1 MQGPRSL
8 PKTKKK
14 IPWRSHGLIENFAW
28 RWKPE
33 GNRLLKQAKA
43 NKNTSKGDQLKWR
56 CLSSWLINIPCQSHS
71 QSVGRLVGWSVGR
84 WVRYICQHPGSHS
97 MAKSSI
103 LARFRVTSNPKKKT
117 PIIAGAALSGS
128 RATVKPRNVYI
139 FKK

>member
-8 PKTKKK
+8 PKTKK

-71 QSVGRLVGWSVGR
+71 QSVGRLVGWSVGKIHMPASR
-84 WVRYICQHPGSHS
+84 QPLNGQVIDISPIPRNLQS
-97 MAKSSI
+97 
-103 LARFRVTSNPKKKT
+103 KKKN
-117 PIIAGAALSGS
+117 ANHRRSGPEWQS
-128 RATVKPRNVYI
+128 SDRKTTKRIYI
-139 FKK
+139 